1 MYKDLYNYIHFM
13 QITFNTLI
21 FFFFRFFAVT
31 TESYDK
37 QNKIVKTVS
46 LSFNKVCMFKS
57 IISEVTSF
65 MTRDRKLKTEN
76 EF

>member
-21 FFFFRFFAVT
+21 FFFRFFAVT

-57 IISEVTSF
+57 IISEIL
-65 MTRDRKLKTEN
+65 RLQAL
-76 EF
+76 